1 MPGEVIDRPN
11 PEPLP
16 SHLPDF
22 VDQLMVQLDRIKLEE
37 KDYDALTKFRRA
49 ACYIA
54 AGMSPAGQSI
64 NGIDGQVH
72 TNDSVAMIFLQDNVY
87 LKTDLKPDDIKPRL
101 LGKKYQI
108 STRRRYLTNEDGI

>member
-16 SHLPDF
+16 SNLPDH
-22 VDQLMVQLDRIKLEE
+22 VDQLMVQLDRINLGQ
-37 KDYDALTKFRRA
+37 KDYDALIKFRRA

-54 AGMSPAGQSI
+54 AGTFLSGQSNDI
-64 NGIDGQVH
+64 Y

-87 LKTDLKPDDIKPRL
+87 LKRDLTPEDIKPRL
-101 LGKKYQI
+101 LGKAFK
-108 STRRRYLTNEDGI
+108 SPRGRNLLTGNNA